1 MDVLLT
7 GADGFIGRYLV
18 PQLRR
23 PHRVFALS
31 RSPGSA
37 QGVERVCADLTD
49 PHLERA
55 LPPRVDAVV
64 ALAQARDYRLFPE
77 KALEVFEVNAS
88 ALLRLLDWS
97 RRVGVR
103 RFVYASSAN
112 VYPRSAGPITE
123 DDRPA
128 PGAFY
133 GRSKYVGELL
143 VGSYAEC
150 FACTVLRLF
159 TVYGPG
165 QTNMLI
171 PNLIER
177 LHQGRAVQV
186 EGLEGLRLSPV
197 HVGDVCRVFEAVL
210 DETVSAPYSVLN
222 VGGEETLGVRGLA
235 EVLARVMGTTARL
248 ELLGGPE
255 PGGWVADCRRL
266 RARFDLGPFVG
277 LEQGLKETVDA
288 YLRRVAA

>member
-7 GADGFIGRYLV
+7 GADGFIGRYLG
-18 PQLRR
+18 PRLKRA
-23 PHRVFALS
+23 HRVLAVS
-31 RSPGSA
+31 RSAGPA
-37 QGVERVCADLTD
+37 EGVERVRLDLSD
-49 PHLERA
+49 PHFERA

-77 KALEVFEVNAS
+77 KALEVFEVNAT

-112 VYPRSAGPITE
+112 VYPRSAGPIAE
-123 DDRPA
+123 DDRPG

-133 GRSKYVGELL
+133 GRSKYIGELL
-143 VGSYAEC
+143 VESYAAC
-150 FACTVLRLF
+150 FSCTVLRLF

-186 EGLEGLRLSPV
+186 EGEEGLRLSPI
-197 HVGDVCRVFEAVL
+197 HVGDVCRVFQAVL
-210 DETVSAPYSVLN
+210 EEGSAPYSVLN
-222 VGGEETLGVRGLA
+222 VGGEEAVGIRGLA
-235 EVLARVMGTTARL
+235 EVIGRVMGTTARL
-248 ELLGGPE
+248 EFLGGAE

-266 RARFDLGPFVG
+266 RARFDLGAFVG
-277 LEQGLKETVDA
+277 LEEGLKETVEA